1 MTAEDNKKPWWSLRR
16 LERLMLPGWILQPGN
31 EELRRIAIIAYPSV
45 LVAVSIFTV
54 YGILRLFRHDIAH
67 TLVNFL
73 FAVVM
78 LGILLYHRQT
88 KRSDKSL
95 TLYMGITAFG
105 MICIFLF
112 ISSGFFGKATYLWAY
127 IFPLIVFPITGT
139 RRGTIAVILF
149 LVLIFILLFL
159 GPAIPF
165 VEPYPRGFAFPFIP
179 SILVVSIL
187 SYIYEAV
194 RERNQRKL
202 KQVNATLERSNEE
215 MEKKIKERTAK
226 LAQSEKNHRFL
237 TERMSD
243 IVWTADM
250 NLDVTYVSPS
260 VTRMLGFS
268 QEEYRGIPFRE
279 KVTPDS
285 FNRAMAEYA
294 AGIERENTPG
304 MDPDRSLQIE
314 LEFYRKDGST
324 AWLELLLNIVRDSD
338 GNMVGVHGVSRD
350 ITDRKRKEKTLKR
363 QRDKLRE
370 LSAKLVEAEEAERR
384 RISRELHDQ
393 VGQNLATLGLNLT
406 VLQSMMP
413 AESPSAIQRH
423 IEESVIMLEQ
433 TTEFIRDLMGDLR
446 PPVMDDY
453 GLNASMQWYGSRF
466 STRTGI
472 EFSLRGE
479 DAFPRLGAMAEVTLF
494 RIFQEALINVFKH
507 ARAGKVDVSVEVNK
521 NKLKLTIVDDGV
533 GFDLNKLQEIN
544 EHHGWGLT
552 TMAER
557 AESINASFS
566 IESQPGRGTKITVE
580 AAI

>member
-1 MTAEDNKKPWWSLRR
+1 MMMEGDKKPRWSFRR
-16 LERLMLPGWILQPGN
+16 FEGRVLPERFYSPGN
-31 EELRRIAIIAYPSV
+31 EEPRRIAFIAYITV
-45 LVAVSIFTV
+45 LIAVIALLMVGFWR
-54 YGILRLFRHDIAH
+54 ILYHEKILGW
-67 TLVNFL
+67 LNFL
-73 FAVVM
+73 FALALASILVWHRRTKQTHNY
-78 LGILLYHRQT
+78 LALYIGIASYAVFIY
-88 KRSDKSL
+88 SL
-95 TLYMGITAFG
+95 
-105 MICIFLF
+105 FLF
-112 ISSGFFGKATYLWAY
+112 SKYDRATYLWSY
-127 IFPLIVFPITGT
+127 IFPLVAFPLVGS
-139 RRGTIAVILF
+139 RRGAIAMVLYLIPISLLLAFDPFSFLESYPQDFKLF
-149 LVLIFILLFL
+149 YVPSVL
-159 GPAIPF
+159 AIS
-165 VEPYPRGFAFPFIP
+165 V
-179 SILVVSIL
+179 L
-187 SYIYEAV
+187 SYFY
-194 RERNQRKL
+194 ERNREAKQKQLR
-202 KQVNATLERSNEE
+202 QVNEALRRFNEE
-215 MEKKIKERTAK
+215 MEQRVKDRTAE
-226 LAQSEKNHRFL
+226 LVQSEKNYRFL
-237 TERMSD
+237 TDKMSD
-243 IVWTADM
+243 IVWMADM

-260 VTRMLGFS
+260 VARVLGFS
-268 QEEYRGIPFRE
+268 QEEYKGIPFCE

-285 FNRAMAEYA
+285 FSRAMTEYA

-324 AWLELLLNIVRDSD
+324 VWLELLLNTVRDSD

-370 LSAKLVEAEEAERR
+370 LSAKLVEAEEAERK

-423 IEESVIMLEQ
+423 IEESVFMLEQ

-479 DAFPRLGAMAEVTLF
+479 DAFPRLGATAEVTLF

-533 GFDLNKLQEIN
+533 GFDLNQLQEID